1 MPWRLPAAAATTLPV
16 AVILNRFFAA
26 DFVFILGILLLR
38 FCIET
43 GRRGLF
49 QAIQERPRHALPDR
63 SDARL

>member
-1 MPWRLPAAAATTLPV
+1 V
-16 AVILNRFFAA
+16 ALAGGGCNNLAGCVILNRFFAA